1 MVSTVEER
9 AHRNL
14 CDFTRFTAR
23 LDRGGRVFDEGG
35 VVALIGSADW
45 PSSRTAVRS
54 DHVVSASAWVDAVRA
69 VFDAHGKTGCVFARV
84 GVDDDLGDEL
94 VARGF
99 TEWAQTPEMVCD
111 RALPL
116 RGPPPG
122 VTVRLAASA
131 ADVSAYAEIAGGAF
145 AHLSIPEQMTREAID
160 NPDVLLRPDCA
171 IALAELD
178 GTPVAGAMVVLL
190 GNDRAGYVGW
200 VACSDEARGRG
211 LGDVVTRT
219 VTNEAFAR
227 GAPLVTLEASEF
239 GEHTYAR
246 MGYREIYRYR
256 VLIRV

>member
-1 MVSTVEER
+1 VDTVEER

-23 LDRGGRVFDEGG
+23 LDRGGRVFDQRG

-54 DHVVSASAWVDAVRA
+54 DHAVAPSEWVSTVQAL
-69 VFDAHGKTGCVFARV
+69 FDAHGKTGCVFARV
-84 GVDDDLGDEL
+84 GADDDLHGEL

-111 RALPL
+111 RELP
-116 RGPPPG
+116 RREPPPG

-131 ADVSAYAEIAGGAF
+131 PDVATYAEIAGRAF
-145 AHLSIPEQMTREAID
+145 AHLSIPEHMTREAVD

-178 GTPVAGAMVVLL
+178 GLPVAGALVVLL
-190 GNDRAGYVGW
+190 GDDPAGYVGW
-200 VACSDEARGRG
+200 VACADEARGRG
-211 LGDVVTRT
+211 LGDVVTRA

-227 GAPLVTLEASEF
+227 GAPIVTLEASEF

-246 MGYREIYRYR
+246 MGYREVYRYR